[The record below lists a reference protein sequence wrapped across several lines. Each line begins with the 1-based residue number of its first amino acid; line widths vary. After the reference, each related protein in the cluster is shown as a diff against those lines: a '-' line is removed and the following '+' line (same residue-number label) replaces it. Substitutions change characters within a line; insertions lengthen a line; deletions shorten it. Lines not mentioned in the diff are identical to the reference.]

1 MVKIDEVS
9 GVLPRIVHHLGGQW
23 PKVGIISTKPH
34 TNICSR
40 FLVKERWGL
49 ESYRARSILPNL
61 APTKYKFSFAHIN
74 ELTTNLSFEVLRAS
88 FLVSLAEPVP
98 FWAASVEIPQALT
111 VGSYRVTL
119 TVTNGATAFI
129 FKKPK
134 TLTPS
139 SSCVDAL

>member
-40 FLVKERWGL
+40 FLVMERWGL

-61 APTKYKFSFAHIN
+61 DPTKYKFSFAHSN

-98 FWAASVEIPQALT
+98 FW
-111 VGSYRVTL
+111 
-119 TVTNGATAFI
+119 
-129 FKKPK
+129 
-134 TLTPS
+134 S
-139 SSCVDAL
+139 SPDL

>member
-40 FLVKERWGL
+40 FLVMER
-49 ESYRARSILPNL
+49 SYRARSILPNL
-61 APTKYKFSFAHIN
+61 APTKYKFSFAHID

-98 FWAASVEIPQALT
+98 FW
-111 VGSYRVTL
+111 
-119 TVTNGATAFI
+119 
-129 FKKPK
+129 
-134 TLTPS
+134 S
-139 SSCVDAL
+139 SPDL

>member
-40 FLVKERWGL
+40 FLVMERWGL

-88 FLVSLAEPVP
+88 FLVSLAEPVF
-98 FWAASVEIPQALT
+98 FW
-111 VGSYRVTL
+111 
-119 TVTNGATAFI
+119 
-129 FKKPK
+129 
-134 TLTPS
+134 S
-139 SSCVDAL
+139 SPDL